1 MVLMRPVSLRL
12 AANWFV
18 WLLLIL
24 VAAAT
29 VYVYRP
35 AEDVP
40 PAFSSVALS
49 RGDLV
54 ATVSATGTLSPLITV
69 LVGSQVSGTIESLSA
84 DFNMPV
90 KTGDV
95 IAQIEPSLFAAK
107 VAEAEANLKSAEAA
121 RDKAAVTVNEARR
134 NLKRVAS
141 LESRKLVSDSDVD
154 AARFALEADEAEFRL
169 QVAAVAESQAALD
182 HERFNLEHTTI
193 RAPIDGVV
201 ISRNVD
207 VGQTVAA
214 SLQAPTLFTIAQDL
228 TRMQIETDVDES
240 FIGMVKEGDP
250 VSFSVF
256 AYPQRTFSGTLAQ
269 VRLEPKIEAGVVKYN
284 CIVHVDNGDL
294 LLKPGMTA
302 TVAIEVERHSDVLK
316 VPNAALRFVPP
327 IPSAE
332 VTRLRSALKPGESIL
347 WVPGNDG
354 LEPRQVRVG
363 LVGEK
368 ETEVEGGGIVEGMPV
383 AVTLRKEDETRTRRG
398 FSLF

>member
-1 MVLMRPVSLRL
+1 
-12 AANWFV
+12 V
-18 WLLLIL
+18 WLPLLVVG
-24 VAAAT
+24 VAAA
-29 VYVYRP
+29 YFLRP
-35 AEDVP
+35 AEQAA
-40 PAFSSVALS
+40 PAYSTVEVG
-49 RGDLV
+49 RGNLV

-69 LVGSQVSGTIESLSA
+69 LVGSQVSGTIQSLSA
-84 DFNMPV
+84 DFNQPV
-90 KTGDV
+90 KTGEV
-95 IAQIEPSLFAAK
+95 VAQIEPSLFKAN
-107 VAEAEANLKSAEAA
+107 VAEAQAKFKSAEAS
-121 RDKAAVTVNEARR
+121 RDKAAVAVNEARR

-154 AARFALEADEAEFRL
+154 AARFALEADQAEYRL
-169 QVAAVAESQAALD
+169 QVAAVAEAQAALD

-228 TRMQIETDVDES
+228 TRMQIETDVDEA

-250 VSFSVF
+250 VSFTVF
-256 AYPQRTFSGTLAQ
+256 AYPRRTFSGTLGQ

-284 CIVHVDNGDL
+284 CIVHVDNSDL
-294 LLKPGMTA
+294 SLKPGMTA
-302 TVAIEVERHSDVLK
+302 TVAIEVERRDDVLK

-327 IPSAE
+327 IPAADIAS
-332 VTRLRSALKPGESIL
+332 LRKEIKPGEAVL
-347 WVPGNDG
+347 WTPGANG
-354 LEPRQVRVG
+354 LEPRRVKTG

-368 ETEVEGGGIVEGMPV
+368 QTQVQGEGVTPGMPV
-383 AVTLRKEDETRTRRG
+383 AVPLRKQDEPRKRRG

>member
-1 MVLMRPVSLRL
+1 MRAFSARIF
-12 AANWFV
+12 ARWFV
-18 WLLLIL
+18 WLPLL
-24 VAAAT
+24 VVGVTAA
-29 VYVYRP
+29 YFLRP
-35 AEDVP
+35 AEQAA
-40 PAFSSVALS
+40 PAYSTVEVG
-49 RGDLV
+49 RGNLV

-84 DFNMPV
+84 DFNQPV
-90 KTGDV
+90 KTGEV
-95 IAQIEPSLFAAK
+95 VAQIEPSLFKAN
-107 VAEAEANLKSAEAA
+107 VAEAQAKFKSAEAS
-121 RDKAAVTVNEARR
+121 RDKAAVAVNEARR

-154 AARFALEADEAEFRL
+154 AARFALEADQAEYRL
-169 QVAAVAESQAALD
+169 QVAAVAEAQAALD

-228 TRMQIETDVDES
+228 TRMQIETDVDEA
-240 FIGMVKEGDP
+240 FIGMVKQGDP
-250 VSFSVF
+250 VTFTVF
-256 AYPQRTFSGTLAQ
+256 AYPRRTFNGTLGQ

-284 CIVHVDNGDL
+284 CIVHVDNSDL
-294 LLKPGMTA
+294 SLKPGMTA
-302 TVAIEVERHSDVLK
+302 TVAIEVERRDDVLK

-327 IPSAE
+327 IPAADIAS
-332 VTRLRSALKPGESIL
+332 LRKEIKPGEAVL
-347 WVPGNDG
+347 WTPGANG
-354 LEPRQVRVG
+354 LEPRRVKTG

-368 ETEVEGGGIVEGMPV
+368 QTQVQGEDVTPGMPV
-383 AVTLRKEDETRTRRG
+383 AVPLRKQDEPRKRRG

>member
-1 MVLMRPVSLRL
+1 MRPVSSRL
-12 AANWFV
+12 AANWLL
-18 WLLLIL
+18 WLPLLLI
-24 VAAAT
+24 AAAAA
-29 VYVYRP
+29 YYYRP
-35 AEDVP
+35 AEDVS
-40 PAFSSVALS
+40 PAYSTAELS

-69 LVGSQVSGTIESLSA
+69 LVGSQVSGTIQSLSA

-90 KTGDV
+90 KTGDI

-134 NLKRVAS
+134 NLQRVAS

-154 AARFALEADEAEFRL
+154 TARFALEADEAEFRL
-169 QVAAVAESQAALD
+169 KVAAVAESRAARD
-182 HERFNLEHTTI
+182 HERFNLENTTI

-284 CIVHVDNGDL
+284 CIVHVDNSDL
-294 LLKPGMTA
+294 SLKPGMTA
-302 TVAIEVERHSDVLK
+302 TVAIEVERRSGVLK

-327 IPSAE
+327 IPPAE
-332 VTRLRSALKPGESIL
+332 IAGLRAALKPGESIL
-347 WVPGNDG
+347 WTPGNDG
-354 LEPRQVRVG
+354 LEPRHVKVG

-368 ETEVEGGGIVEGMPV
+368 ETEVEGGGIVEGMAV
-383 AVTLRKEDETRTRRG
+383 AVTLRKEDEARTRRG